1 MLLTC
6 LSIPAQKKGIDEKI
20 LVVYFSHSGNTRTV
34 AEQITRST
42 GADLFE
48 IQPQEAYPTDY
59 HSVVNQAKKEI
70 NTNHR
75 PALKNDVQDF
85 DKYDI
90 IFIGSPNWW
99 STIAPPVATFLERHD
114 FSGKTIVPFMTHGGG
129 RFGILFRHEEIMP
142 RCIFLRRFGNQRQL
156 CKRQSSRRS

>member
-59 HSVVNQAKKEI
+59 HSVVDQAKKG
-70 NTNHR
+70 
-75 PALKNDVQDF
+75 
-85 DKYDI
+85 DK
-90 IFIGSPNWW
+90 
-99 STIAPPVATFLERHD
+99 H
-114 FSGKTIVPFMTHGGG
+114 
-129 RFGILFRHEEIMP
+129 
-142 RCIFLRRFGNQRQL
+142 
-156 CKRQSSRRS
+156 QSSPCAEKRCTRFR

>member
-6 LSIPAQKKGIDEKI
+6 LSTPAQKKEIDEKI

-59 HSVVNQAKKEI
+59 HSVVDQAKK
-70 NTNHR
+70 R
-75 PALKNDVQDF
+75 
-85 DKYDI
+85 DKHQP
-90 IFIGSPNWW
+90 SPCAEKRC
-99 STIAPPVATFLERHD
+99 T
-114 FSGKTIVPFMTHGGG
+114 
-129 RFGILFRHEEIMP
+129 RFR
-142 RCIFLRRFGNQRQL
+142 
-156 CKRQSSRRS
+156 

>member
-48 IQPQEAYPTDY
+48 IQPQDCHTMSCCIAGF
-59 HSVVNQAKKEI
+59 
-70 NTNHR
+70 TNKII
-75 PALKNDVQDF
+75 A
-85 DKYDI
+85 I
-90 IFIGSPNWW
+90 IFGHSISDMKKLCPDA
-99 STIAPPVATFLERHD
+99 SFLEGLAIRD
-114 FSGKTIVPFMTHGGG
+114 SYVNDNCQDVVKWLQT
-129 RFGILFRHEEIMP
+129 LK
-142 RCIFLRRFGNQRQL
+142 LL
-156 CKRQSSRRS
+156 K

>member
-6 LSIPAQKKGIDEKI
+6 LSTPAQKKEIGEKI

-34 AEQITRST
+34 AEQITRPT
-42 GADLFE
+42 RADLFE

-75 PALKNDVQDF
+75 PALKTMYKISIN
-85 DKYDI
+85 
-90 IFIGSPNWW
+90 
-99 STIAPPVATFLERHD
+99 TT
-114 FSGKTIVPFMTHGGG
+114 
-129 RFGILFRHEEIMP
+129 
-142 RCIFLRRFGNQRQL
+142 
-156 CKRQSSRRS
+156 

>member
-70 NTNHR
+70 NNNHR

-90 IFIGSPNWW
+90 IFVGSPN
-99 STIAPPVATFLERHD
+99 
-114 FSGKTIVPFMTHGGG
+114 
-129 RFGILFRHEEIMP
+129 
-142 RCIFLRRFGNQRQL
+142 
-156 CKRQSSRRS
+156 

>member
-1 MLLTC
+1 MPIH
-6 LSIPAQKKGIDEKI
+6 SRSEKRRFGEKI

-34 AEQITRST
+34 TEQITRST

-59 HSVVNQAKKEI
+59 HSVVDQAKKEI

-99 STIAPPVATFLERHD
+99 STHSATGGYIL
-114 FSGKTIVPFMTHGGG
+114 GKT
-129 RFGILFRHEEIMP
+129 RFLGKNHRSFHDSWRRPIRAFYFRHEEIMP

-156 CKRQSSRRS
+156 CKR

>member
-34 AEQITRST
+34 AQQITRST

-70 NTNHR
+70 NTSHR

-99 STIAPPVATFLERHD
+99 STIAPPVATFWKD
-114 FSGKTIVPFMTHGGG
+114 TISREKPS
-129 RFGILFRHEEIMP
+129 
-142 RCIFLRRFGNQRQL
+142 FL
-156 CKRQSSRRS
+156 S

>member
-70 NTNHR
+70 Q
-75 PALKNDVQDF
+75 P
-85 DKYDI
+85 
-90 IFIGSPNWW
+90 SPC
-99 STIAPPVATFLERHD
+99 TEKRCT
-114 FSGKTIVPFMTHGGG
+114 
-129 RFGILFRHEEIMP
+129 RFR
-142 RCIFLRRFGNQRQL
+142 
-156 CKRQSSRRS
+156 

>member
-59 HSVVNQAKKEI
+59 HSVVNQAKK
-70 NTNHR
+70 R
-75 PALKNDVQDF
+75 
-85 DKYDI
+85 DKYQP
-90 IFIGSPNWW
+90 SPC
-99 STIAPPVATFLERHD
+99 TEKRCT
-114 FSGKTIVPFMTHGGG
+114 
-129 RFGILFRHEEIMP
+129 RFR
-142 RCIFLRRFGNQRQL
+142 
-156 CKRQSSRRS
+156 

>member
-1 MLLTC
+1 MTNKIILIMMLLTC

-59 HSVVNQAKKEI
+59 HSVVDQAK
-70 NTNHR
+70 
-75 PALKNDVQDF
+75 
-85 DKYDI
+85 
-90 IFIGSPNWW
+90 
-99 STIAPPVATFLERHD
+99 
-114 FSGKTIVPFMTHGGG
+114 
-129 RFGILFRHEEIMP
+129 
-142 RCIFLRRFGNQRQL
+142 RR
-156 CKRQSSRRS
+156 

>member
-59 HSVVNQAKKEI
+59 HSVVDQAKKEI

-90 IFIGSPNWW
+90 IFVGSPNWW

-114 FSGKTIVPFMTHGGG
+114 F
-129 RFGILFRHEEIMP
+129 
-142 RCIFLRRFGNQRQL
+142 
-156 CKRQSSRRS
+156 